1 MLKNCISQLE
11 HQITEKDTIINF
23 LFKQLLNKN
32 LQNDFE
38 VTETNTVRNEY
49 SRKS

>member
-1 MLKNCISQLE
+1 MLKNRISQLE
-11 HQITEKDTIINF
+11 HQITENDTIINF

-32 LQNDFE
+32 LQNDFR
-38 VTETNTVRNEY
+38 VNGTNTVRNEY